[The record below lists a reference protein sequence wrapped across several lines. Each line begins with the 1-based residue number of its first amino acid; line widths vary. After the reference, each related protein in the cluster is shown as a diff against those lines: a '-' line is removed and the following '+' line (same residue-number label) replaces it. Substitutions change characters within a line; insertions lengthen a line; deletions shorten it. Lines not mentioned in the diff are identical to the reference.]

1 MSTDPNPAPLR
12 LRQGRRNGHTL
23 YWQEGS
29 APSDTDRFAG
39 SAVTPEDAARIVEA
53 VNAPER
59 DDQAQQWEEGRRH
72 GLRQA
77 WAPQR
82 GREKQLEA
90 EIESMLII
98 EEANSTAWQAKCE
111 RVRELEAE
119 VERLRETLARARV
132 FVWELE
138 PSGDWLRAEHRGGD
152 AWRITRDGDEVAV
165 VTGQEEALDR
175 ARQIA
180 EEEDPQ

>member
-1 MSTDPNPAPLR
+1 GAPWLAE
-12 LRQGRRNGHTL
+12 L
-23 YWQEGS
+23 
-29 APSDTDRFAG
+29 
-39 SAVTPEDAARIVEA
+39 DAARRHEA
-53 VNAPER
+53 
-59 DDQAQQWEEGRRH
+59 D
-72 GLRQA
+72 LRGHIT
-77 WAPQR
+77 R
-82 GREKQLEA
+82 
-90 EIESMLII
+90 
-98 EEANSTAWQAKCE
+98 
-111 RVRELEAE
+111 LEAE

-180 EEEDPQ
+180 EEEDPQGASPRCRRSTAPTPVSTTRTGGPKTTSPATAPGRPTSLRGSSPPTGAASRST

>member
-1 MSTDPNPAPLR
+1 MSTDDRDQGAPWLAE
-12 LRQGRRNGHTL
+12 L
-23 YWQEGS
+23 
-29 APSDTDRFAG
+29 
-39 SAVTPEDAARIVEA
+39 DAARRHEA
-53 VNAPER
+53 
-59 DDQAQQWEEGRRH
+59 D
-72 GLRQA
+72 LRGHIT
-77 WAPQR
+77 R
-82 GREKQLEA
+82 
-90 EIESMLII
+90 
-98 EEANSTAWQAKCE
+98 
-111 RVRELEAE
+111 LEAE